1 MSLKKGLLSRLPMYD
16 ETAED
21 GKLEVRVIRLPK
33 VLSKKTRLGS
43 YLTRAITQPQ
53 DLIDLPVVEVAEV
66 HTVEDKT
73 IAYIAGLMKDSKKE
87 EYSGLMKNPKEEEY
101 SPDDLFLVY
110 SSIAIPVKPKLSF
123 ILREDQQFLN
133 LKDITDYNLVVKS

>member
-87 EYSGLMKNPKEEEY
+87 EYSA
-101 SPDDLFLVY
+101 DDLFLVY

>member
-87 EYSGLMKNPKEEEY
+87 EYS
-101 SPDDLFLVY
+101 PDDLFLVY